1 MKKYENIVIASD
13 SFKGSLTSME
23 VSDAAEIGIRNV
35 FPQCNVIKVNVADGG
50 EGTVEVIV
58 KALGGN
64 IHTATVTDPLGR
76 PINATYG
83 IVEQKEV
90 KTAVIEM
97 SAASGLPHLLPEER
111 NPLITSTYGTGLLIC
126 MLSPKDV
133 ANFLSE

>member
-1 MKKYENIVIASD
+1 
-13 SFKGSLTSME
+13 ME

-76 PINATYG
+76 PLMPPT
-83 IVEQKEV
+83 E
-90 KTAVIEM
+90 
-97 SAASGLPHLLPEER
+97 LLNR
-111 NPLITSTYGTGLLIC
+111 
-126 MLSPKDV
+126 KK
-133 ANFLSE
+133 

>member
-1 MKKYENIVIASD
+1 MKNIVIASD

-83 IVEQKEV
+83 IVEQK
-90 KTAVIEM
+90 
-97 SAASGLPHLLPEER
+97 
-111 NPLITSTYGTGLLIC
+111 
-126 MLSPKDV
+126 
-133 ANFLSE
+133 